1 MAVEVLLQPRTLPV
15 ACHDRRLASSS
26 SIVGGAQARTLCLQN
41 RYLNVSDQA
50 ELKAAWHD
58 RLDGRRKLSFNT
70 VPGPCRRLLRRA
82 TRSSVRCW
90 ATIPVPDS
98 SPVISDLGWP
108 VDFAQ
113 HYVKVGCKLGTG
125 QCIAQLP
132 PTCLWRGDLGSYNM

>member
-1 MAVEVLLQPRTLPV
+1 MAVEVLLQPRSLPV
-15 ACHDRRLASSS
+15 ARHDRRLASSS
-26 SIVGGAQARTLCLQN
+26 SIVGGAQARTLFLQN
-41 RYLNVSDQA
+41 RYLIVYDQTV
-50 ELKAAWHD
+50 LKAACYA
-58 RLDGRRKLSFNT
+58 RLEGRRKLSFNT
-70 VPGPCRRLLRRA
+70 VPGPSRRLLRRA

-113 HYVKVGCKLGTG
+113 HYVKVGCELEPG

-132 PTCLWRGDLGSYNM
+132 PKGLFVDDLCCYIM